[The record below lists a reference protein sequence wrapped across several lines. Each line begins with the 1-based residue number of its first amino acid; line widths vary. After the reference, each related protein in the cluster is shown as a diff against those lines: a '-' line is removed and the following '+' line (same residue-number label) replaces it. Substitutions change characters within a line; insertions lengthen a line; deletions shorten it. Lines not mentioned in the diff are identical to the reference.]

1 MSLRR
6 RLDEIGPG
14 SKASFT
20 GPKKFKKDK
29 KKEKKQKFGKITTV
43 TKGDNIDVTPEPGS
57 MMADKMDNTDFQKKI
72 KSVKPQGDYETKGQA
87 KRAFL
92 AGLIRKMT
100 KKGGGESTAEDMID
114 LVLEGYDPFDIVEK
128 FPFAKNKK
136 KCKDDE
142 DDE

>member
-6 RLDEIGPG
+6 SLDEIGPG

-29 KKEKKQKFGKITTV
+29 EKEEDPEFGKIRV
-43 TKGDNIDVTPEPGS
+43 KTKGDEIDVKTDPGS
-57 MMADKMDNTDFQKKI
+57 EFADKMDNTDFQKKI
-72 KSVKPQGDYETKGQA
+72 KSVKPQGDYKTKGQA

>member
-100 KKGGGESTAEDMID
+100 KKGGGESIADDMID

-128 FPFAKNKK
+128 FPFDKKK